1 MLPKVWRTLVERWG
15 ASASGVLL
23 RLERGNVKGE
33 SDASAWAAC
42 QRRKDP
48 PMLDGVDGT
57 GVANSGSG
65 GGIDVEDDEDED
77 DEDEDDEDDDV
88 EDAGVA
94 GRLFS
99 EGSCV
104 S

>member
-1 MLPKVWRTLVERWG
+1 MLLKAWRTLVERWG
-15 ASASGVLL
+15 ATASGVLL
-23 RLERGNVKGE
+23 RPERGNMKGE

-57 GVANSGSG
+57 GGTGVANSGSG
-65 GGIDVEDDEDED
+65 GGIDDED